1 MWSLARTA
9 ASDMTVLPCISQSAC
24 KLCAA
29 SAGQDVELTSL
40 GYEQEDLILED
51 NGCPGVQGARLHGP
65 GGAQPFTH
73 HDFPRISSVR
83 SGVVRGCV

>member
-1 MWSLARTA
+1 MRSLARIA

-29 SAGQDVELTSL
+29 SAGQDVSTTSL
-40 GYEQEDLILED
+40 DYELEDLILED

-65 GGAQPFTH
+65 GGVQPFTRH
-73 HDFPRISSVR
+73 LFLLSHTLPRR
-83 SGVVRGCV
+83 